1 MRYTKYFFLITMITL
16 FGLINL
22 NGETYTENFDVIGN
36 WSGGAMGSY
45 NAKTYTNSSAP
56 ATIVF
61 SSNSSVRETSYT
73 NSSGYSWRLNTGSYD
88 LIAEVSD
95 LTVTGFS
102 FYAAR
107 WDNSPVP
114 SITIEYS
121 TNGGDSYSQIET
133 INGSYFTGD
142 KAFRQ
147 YSHTFGS
154 PISPESGSTIKIRLN
169 KTTGERLLCDDFV
182 IEYTTGGNLA
192 PVISNIIIDPE
203 TNIDYLE
210 TVSVSANVTDDDTVS
225 SVVLNWGTTS
235 GSLTNQINM
244 TNSGSTYTTVSDIPA
259 QAKGTTVY
267 YQISAIDNDLEA
279 STSTEASYTVLS
291 NVLPTITNII
301 QTPNTDITSST
312 TVSVS
317 ADITDSDGTII
328 GAELHWG
335 TSSGTLSNTIDMSP
349 SSGDT
354 YVTDSNIPA
363 QLNNTTVYYEIYALD
378 SDSESSTSSEQ
389 SYEVLDP
396 LPLVADFSANS
407 TTVYVDQVVTFTNLT
422 TGGVA
427 PYSYNW
433 NLGDTNTST
442 DENPTHTY
450 TAVGTYSVSL
460 TVNDDNTDSDIETKT
475 DYITVEAAP
484 EGATDLFISEY
495 CEPDGGNT
503 KYIEIFNGTGIPV
516 DLSAYTISK
525 ISNGGDWGEQELVL
539 TGTLANNDVFVIAN
553 SSSDALVLAQADLT
567 EAYICLFNG
576 DDAIGLFN
584 GENLIDAVGT
594 DGDDPGAGWDV
605 AGVTNATANHTLVRK
620 SSVFEGNTDWTSSS
634 GTTTENSEWIV
645 YDANTYT
652 HVGSHVF
659 TFEGET
665 EFGVDFSADLT
676 SGDQPL
682 TVNFTNLVYGGTSPY
697 LFSWDFDG
705 DDIEDSTSENPS
717 YTFTEAGT
725 YTVSLYVIDD
735 EARDSLHVKTEYIT
749 VNSTSI
755 ESYYASITETSGQA
769 LKTQLHNL
777 IATNTLSSYDN
788 SREAMYSTIDNIDGT
803 VTGVYSGLEVAHPYG
818 TTSTPAGIDCEH
830 SYPQSW
836 LEEYESASDYAI
848 ARTDIHHLFP
858 TKSEVNSSRGNLPFD
873 NVNSV
878 LNSWTEA
885 SGYVSYRGYNI
896 DGETVF
902 EVADQHKGNTARA
915 MLYMNTRWNLP
926 LSDDGSTTGLN
937 IDMLPT
943 LLQWHES
950 DPVDQAEID
959 RNEGIYDY
967 QGNRNPFV
975 NHPEWVAAI
984 YGSASSSQ
992 VSTPEI
998 SPNSGSFVNSVE
1010 ITITCATNG
1019 ASIYYTTNGDTPTTS
1034 STLYENPFTLT
1045 ETATVKAIAI
1055 KADFDDSGIAT
1066 ATYTLSENQSAASD
1080 LFISEYIEGATGS
1093 NKALEIFNGTGSD
1106 VDLSI
1111 YSVKLGANGGTWN
1124 SPITLSGTLT
1134 NNSVYVIANS
1144 SAEDTGITEAVNLS
1158 TGSLGFNGNDAVG
1171 LFKNDTLID
1180 IIGVY
1185 QVDPGEDE
1193 GWDVAGTEDAT
1204 LDHVLV
1210 RKSYVSQGNTDWTTS
1225 AGTDASDSEWLVYAN
1240 ATYDYLGNHSFT
1252 PLTVD
1257 FSADLTSTTT
1267 GTSIQ
1272 FTANVTGGISP
1283 YAYEWDF
1290 NNDSIADSYSVNPTH
1305 VYNQS
1310 GTYTVSLYVV
1320 DNNLDEKTMVKTDY
1334 ITIESNIVYADDLFI
1349 SEYLSGTGN
1358 NKSIEIYN
1366 GTGQDVDLS
1375 DYSVRVTNPGGN
1387 WVHTVD
1393 LSGTLNNDAVF
1404 VLSHPSANSAILNL
1418 ANTTNANINFAGN
1431 QAVGLFKSEVAID
1444 IIGVPNALPA
1454 GGNSGWTVA
1463 NIANAT
1469 YNRTLTRK
1477 SNISSGNTDPT
1488 EWTGSKSRAGETT
1501 PDSEWIV
1508 FQEDYFDNIGSH
1520 DFDFGDGT
1528 LPVTLTSFTSSITY
1542 SVYGQ
1547 AVVSIQWRTEAES
1560 GLIGYNIL
1568 RSESALLSS
1577 AVRTN
1582 QEIVNATNSL
1592 VGNSYHFTDEQ
1603 VDLHTTYYY
1612 WLESVELSNENE
1624 IFGPINIK
1632 VENTNSN
1639 GVVIPYQTT
1648 LKSVYPNPFNPTATI
1663 SFYVK
1668 NPDRVKIEVF
1678 NIKGQQIK
1686 EITNDVFKT
1695 GFHKLNWNGKD
1706 QNGNDCASGI
1716 YFFRM
1721 ETRTEKQM
1729 IKGILMK

>member
-1 MRYTKYFFLITMITL
+1 MRDTKYFFLIIMITL
-16 FGLINL
+16 SFGILL
-22 NGETYTENFDVIGN
+22 ADDWTETFNSIYSGSYSTGNVVISGRTWTAKDAGNFSYGN
-36 WSGGAMGSY
+36 TTMGSY
-45 NAKTYTNSSAP
+45 AFTINDDKSGANITTPVLNTIGTVSFKYAYKSGSSSNVFKLQKSYDNSSFTDLDTHTLGA
-56 ATIVF
+56 
-61 SSNSSVRETSYT
+61 SSEQAYVDYT
-73 NSSGYSWRLNTGSYD
+73 F
-88 LIAEVSD
+88 EVNDAASAVYIRILSD
-95 LTVTGFS
+95 NQNAHLFIENFTVTN
-102 FYAAR
+102 YVA
-107 WDNSPVP
+107 
-114 SITIEYS
+114 
-121 TNGGDSYSQIET
+121 
-133 INGSYFTGD
+133 
-142 KAFRQ
+142 
-147 YSHTFGS
+147 
-154 PISPESGSTIKIRLN
+154 
-169 KTTGERLLCDDFV
+169 
-182 IEYTTGGNLA
+182 GGNLA
-192 PVISNIIIDPE
+192 PVISSIAIDPE

-210 TVSVSANVTDDDTVS
+210 TVSVSADVTDDDTVS

-267 YQISAIDNDLEA
+267 YQIIATDNDLEA
-279 STSTEASYTVLS
+279 STSTEASYTVLG

-335 TSSGTLSNTIDMSP
+335 ASTGFLTNIIDMSV
-349 SSGDT
+349 STGNT
-354 YVTDSNIPA
+354 YVTNNNIPA
-363 QLNNTTVYYEIYALD
+363 NLDGTTVYYEIYTLD
-378 SDSESSTSSEQ
+378 NDSESTTSLEQ
-389 SYEVLDP
+389 SYEVIDP
-396 LPLVADFSANS
+396 LPLVADFSANL
-407 TTVYVDQVVTFTNLT
+407 TTVYVDQEVTFTNASS
-422 TGGVA
+422 GGA
-427 PYSYNW
+427 TPYSFSW
-433 NLGDTNTST
+433 TFGDTNTST

-460 TVNDDNTDSDIETKT
+460 TVTDDNTDSDIETKT
-475 DYITVEAAP
+475 DYIAVEEAP
-484 EGATDLFISEY
+484 AGANDLFFSEY
-495 CEPDGGNT
+495 IEGSSNN
-503 KYIEIFNGTGIPV
+503 KAIEIFNGTGLNV
-516 DLSAYTISK
+516 DLSDYSVK
-525 ISNGGDWGEQELVL
+525 IASNASNFGTELVL
-539 TGTLANNDVFVIAN
+539 TGTLVNNEVYVIYN
-553 SSSDALVLAQADLT
+553 SGSAQAIID
-567 EAYICLFNG
+567 AGDISSGVAGFNG
-576 DDAIGLFN
+576 NDAIGLFKN
-584 GENLIDAVGT
+584 GTLIDIIGVEGSNST
-594 DGDDPGAGWDV
+594 QSV
-605 AGVTNATANHTLVRK
+605 AGTANATAEHTLVRK
-620 SSVFEGNTDWTSSS
+620 SLIASPTTDWAASA
-634 GTTTENSEWIV
+634 GTTTENSQWIV
-645 YDANTYT
+645 YDQDEISYLGA
-652 HVGSHVF
+652 HVF
-659 TFEGET
+659 TYDIPT
-665 EFGVDFSADLT
+665 EFVVNFEADVT

-705 DDIEDSTSENPS
+705 DDIEDSSAENP
-717 YTFTEAGT
+717 TFEFIEAGT

-755 ESYYASITETSGQA
+755 ESYYASITETSGQS

-1019 ASIYYTTNGDTPTTS
+1019 ASIYYTSNGDSPTTS

-1093 NKALEIFNGTGSD
+1093 NKALEIFNGTGSN

-1111 YSVKLGANGGTWN
+1111 YSVKLGSNGTSWGSAISLT
-1124 SPITLSGTLT
+1124 GTLT

-1144 SAEDTGITEAVNLS
+1144 SADDTGITEAVNLS
-1158 TGSLGFNGNDAVG
+1158 NGSLSFNGNDAVG
-1171 LFKNDTLID
+1171 LFKNDVLID
-1180 IIGVY
+1180 IIGIY
-1185 QVDPGEDE
+1185 ENDPGAA
-1193 GWDVAGTEDAT
+1193 WDVAGITEATEDQ
-1204 LDHVLV
+1204 VLV

-1272 FTANVTGGISP
+1272 FTANVSGGISP
-1283 YAYEWDF
+1283 YVYEWDF

-1305 VYNQS
+1305 VYNQA

-1320 DNNLDEKTMVKTDY
+1320 DNNLDERTMVKTDY
-1334 ITIESNIVYADDLFI
+1334 ITIESNLVYADDLFI

-1366 GTGQDVDLS
+1366 GTGQEVDLS
-1375 DYSVRVTNPGGN
+1375 VYSIKITNPGGN
-1387 WVHTVD
+1387 WSQSVD
-1393 LSGTLNNDAVF
+1393 LSGNLANDAVY
-1404 VLSHPSANSAILNL
+1404 VLAHPSANASILNHANSYNATL
-1418 ANTTNANINFAGN
+1418 AFSGN
-1431 QAVGLFKSEVAID
+1431 QAVGLFKNSTALD
-1444 IIGVPNALPA
+1444 IIGVPNSLPSGDGWSVA
-1454 GGNSGWTVA
+1454 GV
-1463 NIANAT
+1463 ANAT

-1488 EWTGSKSRAGETT
+1488 EWSDAKSRAGETT
-1501 PDSEWIV
+1501 PDSEWLV
-1508 FQEDYFDNIGSH
+1508 FPTDDSDNLGSH
-1520 DFDFGDGT
+1520 YFDFGDNT

-1542 SVYGQ
+1542 TNFGQ
-1547 AVVSIQWRTEAES
+1547 AAVAIQWKTEAES

-1568 RSESALLSS
+1568 RGESSLLDS
-1577 AVRTN
+1577 AVRAN
-1582 QEIVNATNSL
+1582 QGIVSANNSL
-1592 VGNSYHFTDEQ
+1592 IGNNYSYVDEQ
-1603 VDLHTTYYY
+1603 VELHKTYYY

-1624 IFGPINIK
+1624 TFGPISIK
-1632 VENTNSN
+1632 VENNNSN
-1639 GVVIPYQTT
+1639 SVVIPYKTT
-1648 LKSVYPNPFNPTATI
+1648 LRSVYPNPFNPTATV

-1668 NPDRVKIEVF
+1668 NTDRINIKVF
-1678 NIKGQQIK
+1678 NVKGQLIR
-1686 EITNDVFKT
+1686 EISNEIYQP
-1695 GFHKLNWNGKD
+1695 GFHKLTWNGKD
-1706 QNGNDCASGI
+1706 RNGNDCASGI

-1721 ETRTEKQM
+1721 ETNTVNQM
-1729 IKGILMK
+1729 IKGVLMK